1 MRPVIRLLMVV
12 ALFLGTSNVPLFA
25 QRLQRI
31 PGPLVRQPFSPNV
44 MFLNGNFAHAT
55 LGSFNPTND
64 AFVPSR
70 MGSSLLTAQGFFM
83 PTTGTF
89 VPTRTGNF
97 VLTTRESFD
106 PKTKTFVPSPT
117 GNFVLSTRGDLV
129 SSTTK
134 MLVGSIVPATTLTV
148 PTAFTNPYSAML
160 NPYAAGL
167 SNPYMMAM
175 SGTTPYSMT
184 PYGSYS
190 MPMYGTPYGN
200 TAPTSATAV
209 AATKSAADAAS
220 DKQTQVA
227 LGAYG
232 IPTEDGH
239 VKWPLAF
246 RLLPPEKKSELTDT
260 LENQLLAMAG
270 GSSGSS
276 NSTVLRGAK
285 QSVQRLSAWL
295 DEHKTNLA
303 ETTYQ
308 DGRDFLRRID
318 ATLTT
323 LTY

>member
-1 MRPVIRLLMVV
+1 MRPVIRLLMVG
-12 ALFLGTSNVPLFA
+12 ALFLGTSNGPLFA
-25 QRLQRI
+25 QRMR
-31 PGPLVRQPFSPNV
+31 GPLIIRQPLSPNV
-44 MFLNGNFAHAT
+44 VFFSGFLHGNFVHST
-55 LGSFNPTND
+55 LGTFSPTTD
-64 AFVPSR
+64 AFMPSG
-70 MGSSLLTAQGFFM
+70 MGSSVLTGRGFFM

-106 PKTKTFVPSPT
+106 PKTKMFVPSAT

-134 MLVGSIVPATTLTV
+134 TPVDSFVPLTSL
-148 PTAFTNPYSAML
+148 TAPSALMNPL
-160 NPYAAGL
+160 AAGL
-167 SNPYMMAM
+167 SNPYMTAM
-175 SGTTPYSMT
+175 SGATPYSMT
-184 PYGSYS
+184 PYGGYS
-190 MPMYGTPYGN
+190 MSMYGTPYGN

-260 LENQLLAMAG
+260 LENQLIAMAG

-276 NSTVLRGAK
+276 NATVLGGAK

-295 DEHKTNLA
+295 EEHKINLA

-308 DGRDFLRRID
+308 DGRDFLRRVD
-318 ATLTT
+318 ATLKT